1 MGQRGPVP
9 TRSTQRRRRNKESKP
24 ETVTPPPAAAGKVK
38 VPAVSASWHPIAKA
52 WFKSLAESG
61 QSKFFE
67 PSDWQA
73 ARFVAE
79 SMTQNLKAKRFSAQ
93 LFAAVWSA
101 MGDLLTT
108 EADRR
113 RARIEIEREVDA
125 PATEDGSEVAVLD
138 AYRNR
143 LAG

>member
-1 MGQRGPVP
+1 MASATRGPVP
-9 TRSTQRRRRNKESKP
+9 KRSSERRRRNKQSKP
-24 ETVTPPPAAAGKVK
+24 DTVAVIGKVK
-38 VPAVSASWHPIAKA
+38 PPAVSAHWHPIAKA

-61 QSKFFE
+61 QSTFFE
-67 PSDWQA
+67 PSDWQG

-93 LFAAVWSA
+93 LFAAVWAA

-113 RARIEIEREVDA
+113 RARMEIDRELDGTKK
-125 PATEDGSEVAVLD
+125 PAGVTALD
-138 AYRNR
+138 EYRQALR
-143 LAG
+143 SS

>member
-1 MGQRGPVP
+1 MGERGPAP
-9 TRSTQRRRRNKESKP
+9 KRSTQRRRQNKTEPVDKVQA
-24 ETVTPPPAAAGKVK
+24 EGKVK
-38 VPAVSASWHPIAKA
+38 VPAVSAHWHPIAKA
-52 WFKSLAESG
+52 WFKALAESG
-61 QSKFFE
+61 QAVYFE

-93 LFAAVWSA
+93 LFAAVWAA

-113 RARIEIEREVDA
+113 RARIEIERETGKKQST
-125 PATEDGSEVAVLD
+125 PAGAVPSLD
-138 AYRNR
+138 DYRR
-143 LAG
+143 RAQG